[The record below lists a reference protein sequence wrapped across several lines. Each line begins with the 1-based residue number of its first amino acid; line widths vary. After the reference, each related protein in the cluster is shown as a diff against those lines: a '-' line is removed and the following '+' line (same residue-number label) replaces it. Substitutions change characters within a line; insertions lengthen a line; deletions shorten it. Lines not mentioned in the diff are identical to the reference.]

1 MKQFVNLKKMGLT
14 AFCFAAGIFF
24 VVAYFAGSNV
34 WAANGSAG
42 KGVVIKTDD
51 KQYSE
56 ANGADKNAFIPP
68 TGADFI
74 KVTEKCARCHA
85 KQFSSMDTLKEAKW
99 VVPGKPEIS
108 PIYKVIGKNKKKDG
122 VYHNMTE
129 SEKSTIYS
137 YIKNMK

>member
-1 MKQFVNLKKMGLT
+1 MKKLINLKKTTLS
-14 AFCFAAGIFF
+14 AYCVAAGIFSII
-24 VVAYFAGSNV
+24 AYSAGSNA
-34 WAANGSAG
+34 WAANGSAT

-51 KQYSE
+51 MRYAE
-56 ANGADKNAFIPP
+56 ANGADKNSLVPV

-74 KVTEKCARCHA
+74 KVTEKCAKCHA

-122 VYHNMTE
+122 VYHNLTE

-137 YIKNMK
+137 YIKSLK